1 MAEETTTTTA
11 TETPEIDY
19 QAECQRMQAERQQMQ
34 AEIEKLKSSN
44 DRFSSELAERKR
56 KEREQMSAEAQREA
70 EQAEREEHYRE
81 LERRIAL
88 RDYADQLTFITDGK
102 AKQEIAELLADGK
115 IAEALKKQSEI
126 YAADRKELERQIRA
140 ELMQYNPQSTPQG
153 TSGVK
158 TKADILAITDP
169 VERQKAIA
177 ENMQL
182 FI

>member
-11 TETPEIDY
+11 PETTEVDY
-19 QAECQRMQAERQQMQ
+19 QAEFQRLQAEHARLKTSFDRTS
-34 AEIEKLKSSN
+34 AEV
-44 DRFSSELAERKR
+44 AEFKR
-56 KEREQMSAEAQREA
+56 KERDRMSAEEQAKADQEAREA
-70 EQAEREEHYRE
+70 HYQE

-115 IAEALKKQSEI
+115 IADALKKQSEI